1 MTEPVVTTTPDLGA
15 KRGSCELPQHTGPAL
30 PTLTLHQPWASLVAH
45 GIKKVETRSWPP
57 PHGVI
62 GERIAIHAGRTIV
75 LHPGCETV
83 AAIAAIYGAG
93 QWRRAVP
100 RGAVIATAILAGAQ
114 KVSYLQDGIAY
125 GESCGQAIPAD
136 PYGDFTP
143 GRWLWL
149 LTDIRAIEP
158 VPARGHQRLW
168 RWTPP
173 AP

>member
-1 MTEPVVTTTPDLGA
+1 MKG
-15 KRGSCELPQHTGPAL
+15 
-30 PTLTLHQPWASLVAH
+30 LTVYQPWASLIAA
-45 GIKKVETRSWPP
+45 GAKPYEFRGWRAPKWI
-57 PHGVI
+57 I
-62 GERIAIHAGRTIV
+62 GERIAIHAGRTIA
-75 LHPGCETV
+75 LDPGYETI

-100 RGAVIATAILAGAQ
+100 RGAVIATVTLAGAQ
-114 KVSYLQDGIAY
+114 KVSYLQDGMAY
-125 GESCGQAIPAD
+125 VEPGGQAIPAD